1 MKQIYRIYM
10 LVMMLCC
17 GIGMQAQPAQPDE
30 PKDERPVAKKV
41 LVMGDSM
48 TGWLAERLNAYGKE
62 NGFTVSA
69 VIWDGSTIKKWADS
83 TKVSKIVTEQKPDV
97 VLLCLGMNSLFEKNP
112 EARLS
117 TSLTKLLKK
126 MGDVPVIWIGPP
138 SWPGHKEGDVLS
150 NWLAKELGSSHY
162 FRSLGLNL
170 ARQSKRNP
178 HPTREGMIKWAD
190 ALVEWVKDDGCVA
203 LPGYAEPN
211 GDKMSRPKV
220 FIYKRM
226 KETL

>member
-1 MKQIYRIYM
+1 MKQIYRITFLILM
-10 LVMMLCC
+10 FCC
-17 GIGMQAQPAQPDE
+17 GIGTYAQSVRRDDSG
-30 PKDERPVAKKV
+30 DERPVARKV

-48 TGWLAERLNAYGKE
+48 TGWLAERLNAYGKQ

-69 VIWDGSTIKKWADS
+69 VIWDGSTIGKWADS
-83 TKVSKIVTEQKPDV
+83 PKVSEIVTEQKPDV

-112 EARLS
+112 ESRLG

-150 NWLAKELGSSHY
+150 NWLAKELGASHY
-162 FRSLGLNL
+162 FRSLGLTL
-170 ARQSKRNP
+170 VRQSKRNP
-178 HPTREGMIKWAD
+178 HPTREGMMKWAD
-190 ALVEWVKDDGCVA
+190 ALVDWVKEEGCVA
-203 LPGYAEPN
+203 LPGYAEPK